1 MKTKTPN
8 SKHATRK
15 PETLNNK
22 TRPDCIIFAANSHR
36 METIVK
42 KKTRIF
48 LPYNLNIETWD
59 DIKPYFDQLKKRN
72 VQDWVDFEKWLCDLS
87 EMEAVLEEEAA
98 WRYIKMTCDT
108 ANDELR
114 NRYSYFVTEISPKIA
129 PLANEFNKR
138 IHLSPFKERLPEH
151 EQYRNY
157 FKSIA
162 KDIEIYREANIPL
175 EAELANQA
183 QEYGAMQGAMT
194 IEHDGKQLTLQQAAV
209 FLKNNDRAL
218 REKIWRAIAERRF
231 ADKDKLDT
239 LLSDLIAKRHQMAVN
254 ADFENFRDYKFKAL
268 GRFDYTQED
277 CFNFHE
283 SIRQFISP
291 IIAEQAEERKQLMGL
306 DKLRPWDGDC
316 DALGREP
323 LHPFEGGAE
332 LLAKTKTVFN
342 NIDPY
347 FKECLDIMENM
358 GHLDLESR
366 IGKSPGG
373 YNYPLY
379 EVGVPFIFMNAAGT
393 QSDLVTMVHEGG
405 HAVHSFL
412 TKNLKLTSF
421 KSFPSEVAELAS
433 MSMELITMEQW
444 NQFYPDSEQLNRAKI
459 DQLERALSVL
469 PWVAIVD
476 KFQHWLYEKP
486 KHTLEERKENWLRI
500 NQEIQ
505 PSVTDWS
512 GLEQYRAYNWQ
523 RQLHIY
529 EVPFYYIEY
538 GLAQLGAIAIWKNYK
553 ENPEKALSRYKWA
566 LSLGYTK
573 TIPEIYKAAGIRF
586 DFSPK
591 YIQSLA
597 AFVKE
602 ELVKLKS

>member
-1 MKTKTPN
+1 M
-8 SKHATRK
+8 
-15 PETLNNK
+15 
-22 TRPDCIIFAANSHR
+22 
-36 METIVK
+36 K

-48 LPYNLNIETWD
+48 LAYNLTIETWE
-59 DIKPYFDQLKKRN
+59 DIEPFFDQLKARN

-108 ANDELR
+108 ANEELR
-114 NRYSYFVTEISPKIA
+114 SRYSYFVSEISPMIA
-129 PLANEFNKR
+129 PIANEFNKR

-162 KDIEIYREANIPL
+162 KDIEIYRDENVPL
-175 EAELANQA
+175 EAELANTA
-183 QEYGAMQGAMT
+183 QEYGAIQGAMT
-194 IEHDGKQLTLQQAAV
+194 ITYEGKEMTLQQAAV
-209 FLKNNDRAL
+209 YLKQNDRAL
-218 REKIWRAIAERRF
+218 RELIWKSVAERRF
-231 ADKDKLDT
+231 ADKDKLDS
-239 LLSDLIAKRHQMAVN
+239 LLSRLIEKRHQLALN
-254 ADFENFRDYKFKAL
+254 AGFENFRDYKFKAM
-268 GRFDYTQED
+268 GRFDYSKED

-283 SIRQFISP
+283 SIRTYISP
-291 IIAEQAEERKQLMGL
+291 IIGELAMERQKMMKL
-306 DKLRPWDGDC
+306 DSLRPWDGDC
-316 DALGREP
+316 DSLGREP
-323 LHPFEGGAE
+323 LHPFEGGKQ
-332 LLAKTKTVFN
+332 LLDKTREVFEE
-342 NIDPY
+342 IDPY
-347 FKECLDIMENM
+347 FNECLGIMENM
-358 GHLDLESR
+358 NHLDLESR

-412 TKNLKLTSF
+412 TRGLKLTSF

-433 MSMELITMEQW
+433 MSMELITMDKW
-444 NQFYPDSEQLNRAKI
+444 NKFYADPETLKRAQI

-476 KFQHWLYEKP
+476 KFQHWLYENP
-486 KHTLEERKENWLRI
+486 THSLEDRKLNWIRI
-500 NQEIQ
+500 NDEIQ
-505 PSVTDWS
+505 PPLTNWA
-512 GLEQYRAYNWQ
+512 GLEQYREYNWQ

-553 ENPEKALSRYKWA
+553 QNPEKALNRYKQA

-573 TIPEIYKAAGIRF
+573 SIPEIYKAAGIKF
-586 DFSPK
+586 DFSPA

-597 AFVKE
+597 EFVRG
-602 ELVKLKS
+602 ELNKLQA